1 MMIAQ
6 IENAIKVLAE
16 KIAGN
21 VRPSDASIYA
31 GVILTLVNSLTE
43 LESCTDS
50 AGVELIIQK
59 LSNLETNLGDLIM
72 ATVQQL
78 EEAIAAEKVEVTT
91 KIDALAAEIVALKD
105 QIAQG
110 GTITE
115 EQLDAVLFGVQ
126 NIFTPV

>member
-1 MMIAQ
+1 MIAQ

>member
-1 MMIAQ
+1 MIAQ
-6 IENAIKVLAE
+6 IENAIKVLAD
-16 KIAGN
+16 KISGN

>member
-1 MMIAQ
+1 MIPQ
-6 IENAIKVLAE
+6 IENAIEVLAY

-21 VRPSDASIYA
+21 IRPSDASIYA
-31 GVILTLVNSLTE
+31 GVISTLVKSLTE
-43 LESCTDS
+43 LESCNGS
-50 AGVELIIQK
+50 AGVERIIEK